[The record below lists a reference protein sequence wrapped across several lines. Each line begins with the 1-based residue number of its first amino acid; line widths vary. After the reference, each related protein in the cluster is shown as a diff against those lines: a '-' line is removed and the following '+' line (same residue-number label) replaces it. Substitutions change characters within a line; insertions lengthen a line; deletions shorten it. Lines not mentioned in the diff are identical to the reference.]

1 MSFGVQSTTTDPWA
15 SQQTAGTTSTSLRPF
30 ANLNL
35 TEDQR
40 TKIRSILQNAKSQ
53 GTSQTD
59 VQSQINGVLTPGQQQ
74 TLQSNLQQQAASSS
88 TSSSSSQQQTGTLP
102 KLFANLNLTSDQQ
115 QQIQSILQTAQ
126 SNGTSKT
133 DVQNQILAVLT
144 PSQQATFQSN
154 VQNAQ
159 SAGSGRHRHKGG
171 DGDATSTTDGTSS
184 ATLTNGLTQSDIQNA
199 VLAAQSLLNQQNPAQ
214 TSLG

>member
-15 SQQTAGTTSTSLRPF
+15 TQQTAGTTSTSLRPF

-40 TKIRSILQNAKSQ
+40 TKIRSILQ
-53 GTSQTD
+53 
-59 VQSQINGVLTPGQQQ
+59 
-74 TLQSNLQQQAASSS
+74 
-88 TSSSSSQQQTGTLP
+88 
-102 KLFANLNLTSDQQ
+102 
-115 QQIQSILQTAQ
+115 TAR

-144 PSQQATFQSN
+144 PSQQATFQTN

-159 SAGSGRHRHKGG
+159 SAGSGRHRHQGG

-184 ATLTNGLTQSDIQNA
+184 ATLANGLTQTDIQNA

-214 TSLG
+214 TILG